1 MQNKILMLII
11 TLVIFSIASYADLSA
26 SSITLS
32 DFIGEE
38 IPDSITI
45 TNNGNGSVSDI
56 SVTNNIYS
64 SFTPTGGTLGQTSLN
79 PGESTTYSFTVTVPD
94 SESTV
99 TDDHT
104 IGSLLIQSN
113 GTSDITVN
121 INFEPKPRLKIDE
134 VDITVDDDDESV
146 SEGENIDAKR
156 GSLITLEFEVQNEFT
171 SSSDIDINDVEVT
184 VYNDEL
190 DIDEDDEIDVDA
202 SDEEKI
208 SFTFEIDDDADD
220 GSETI
225 EIRVEG
231 EDEDGIIHVDI
242 FEFDLDID
250 VASREVL
257 ISDAYFSPSIVTCE
271 RSTTLYVDIKN
282 TGKRDLD
289 EAMVIMDIDDAEWD
303 FTDYIKNIEIDE
315 GDSYTARISF
325 IIPEDVPANS
335 YLIEVTSY
343 YDGGT
348 SDDSDTETIPFEI
361 ARCVETDS
369 SSSEDDSDYDYSD
382 SDSSSEEDIII
393 NSGNTVN
400 IPPNANFATSKKSDI
415 FDFDSTQG
423 IVLLVLINIII
434 VGIIIAVTVAI
445 VKKD

>member
-1 MQNKILMLII
+1 M
-11 TLVIFSIASYADLSA
+11 
-26 SSITLS
+26 
-32 DFIGEE
+32 
-38 IPDSITI
+38 
-45 TNNGNGSVSDI
+45 
-56 SVTNNIYS
+56 
-64 SFTPTGGTLGQTSLN
+64 
-79 PGESTTYSFTVTVPD
+79 
-94 SESTV
+94 
-99 TDDHT
+99 
-104 IGSLLIQSN
+104 
-113 GTSDITVN
+113 
-121 INFEPKPRLKIDE
+121 
-134 VDITVDDDDESV
+134 
-146 SEGENIDAKR
+146 
-156 GSLITLEFEVQNEFT
+156 
-171 SSSDIDINDVEVT
+171 T

-202 SDEEKI
+202 SDEEKL

-231 EDEDGIIHVDI
+231 EDDDGITHIDI
-242 FEFDLDID
+242 FTFELDID

-289 EAMVIMDIDDAEWD
+289 EAMVIMDIDDSDWD
-303 FTDYIKNIEIDE
+303 FTDYIKHIELDE
-315 GDSYTARISF
+315 GDSYTAKIN
-325 IIPEDVPANS
+325 IDIPEDVPVNS
-335 YLIEVTSY
+335 YLVEITSY

-369 SSSEDDSDYDYSD
+369 SSDDDSDYDYSD
-382 SDSSSEEDIII
+382 SDDSSQDDIII

-415 FDFDSTQG
+415 FDFDSAQG
-423 IVLLVLINIII
+423 IILLVLINIII